1 MILAN
6 ARARLT
12 AQDLDLVVDIL
23 ARGDAARRA
32 ALADRMAT
40 EGVDALLDQPGLLAV
55 LVHASALASPSPAL
69 FWYVAVRHSL
79 RDAGV
84 DDVRL
89 SDYLAALLME
99 FGRRD
104 RAERIATHDDA
115 TYRYLTDIVVDI
127 DAVPGRRGFLLRAHL
142 GNYSLWLAGVFP
154 DHIMA
159 RRERKGGPDLRY
171 YETLG
176 AQGYRLARD
185 HDLAERFDLADIY
198 DRAASQFSRIRV
210 ALNKIS
216 DRFLFPHYSS
226 PDRLMR
232 QVAEG

>member
-6 ARARLT
+6 VRERLT
-12 AQDLDLVVDIL
+12 AQDLDLVVDAL
-23 ARGDAARRA
+23 ARGDTARRS
-32 ALADRMAT
+32 ALTDRMTT
-40 EGVDALLDQPGLLAV
+40 EGIDALLDQPGLLAA
-55 LVHASALASPSPAL
+55 LVDASSLASPSPAL
-69 FWYVAVRHSL
+69 FWYVVVRHTL

-84 DDVRL
+84 NDVRL
-89 SDYLAALLME
+89 SDYLAALLIE

-104 RAERIATHDDA
+104 RAERIAAHDDA
-115 TYRYLTDIVVDI
+115 TYRYLTDIVLDI
-127 DAVPGRRGFLLRAHL
+127 ETGSGRRGFLLRAHL

-159 RRERKGGPDLRY
+159 RRERKGGPGLSY

-185 HDLAERFDLADIY
+185 HDLAERFDLADVY
-198 DRAASQFSRIRV
+198 DRAADQFSRLRV

-216 DRFLFPHYSS
+216 DRFLFPHYVSA
-226 PDRLMR
+226 DRLMR